1 MAASNLFDM
10 FTQSILQLHNSTLY
24 FLQSKSMD
32 WFLYDN
38 GLCHERVKT
47 FFNSTQHD
55 PSSRQLMDGC
65 FFQQM
70 LRQNVTQEN
79 ASF

>member
-1 MAASNLFDM
+1 
-10 FTQSILQLHNSTLY
+10 
-24 FLQSKSMD
+24 MD

-38 GLCHERVKT
+38 GLRHEGVKT